1 MNKQLQ
7 QTIRLWLWL
16 MMLLLAP
23 VGAAWAQV
31 SFQPGSLTAT
41 QNFNSLN
48 NSGSATF
55 NQNATLLGIYGE
67 RTGTGNTVIANDGSS
82 NAGNLYS
89 YGTGTETDRAFG
101 SVGSGNA
108 AVGNFTYGYRLK
120 NETGTTITSLRVQ
133 YTGEQWRNSAAAAQT
148 VAFSYLV
155 SDSPITTTTPGSALP
170 TGYTAVSGLDFTS
183 PITGGSA
190 GAINGNLDAN
200 RTVKDVT
207 IQVSIPNGS
216 EVMLRWYDPD
226 HTGADHG
233 LSIDDL
239 TVTATL
245 AGPALPA
252 VNLSV
257 STNAASEADPTAVT
271 VTATVSSAVS
281 GDQTVSLAV
290 TGTGIT
296 ADDYT
301 LSNMTITIPDGA
313 LSGSVTFTVVDDA
326 AVEGTETATLTISNP
341 SSGITLGTT
350 TFQNIT
356 ITDNDAPPSPVVS
369 IAATDATGA
378 EAGQDQITFTVSR
391 TGDVTNP
398 LDVTYTVGGTA
409 TNGTDYTPTLTGT
422 VTIPAAQSAVAITIT
437 PVDDNVSDASETVI
451 LTLVDGVPYDL
462 GAPSSATATITDND
476 VIRIH
481 DIQGAGHVSTLNGQ
495 QVIGVPG
502 IVTVLRNNGFYM
514 EDPNLDGND
523 NTSEGIFVF
532 TSSAPGRQV
541 GESVTVSGTVNE
553 FRPGNDAENLSTT
566 QIISPTVTV
575 LSSGN
580 PLPAPTVIS
589 ASSGPG
595 IRTIPNKVITNDFP
609 QNGDVEQSVFDPA
622 EDGIDFYESL
632 EGMRVQINNPVTTG
646 LLNTN
651 NEIWVLADNGAGA
664 TGVNSRGSI
673 TVSGN
678 DATDVNNAFGDNSD
692 FNPESIQIDDVL
704 AATNTLDNAN
714 SGTRLNTIVGVVD
727 YAFGEY
733 EILTTSALSIATS
746 SALTKEATNLTGSA
760 NQLTVATFN
769 VENLDPNDGAARFNA
784 LASAIVSNLQSP
796 DIISLEEIQDNN
808 GATNDAVVDASTTF
822 QTLIN
827 AIASAGGPTY
837 QFRQINPVDDT
848 NGGEPGGN
856 IRVGFL
862 FNPNRVSF
870 VDRPGGTST
879 ASTTVTNVNGQP
891 QLSFSPG
898 LIDPTNSAFTSSR
911 KPLAGEFVF
920 NGQTVFVIG
929 NHFTSRG
936 GSDALYERIQ
946 PPTQGGQSARE
957 SQAAIVNQFVDNLL
971 AVNSNANVAVVG
983 DFNEFQFFPAM
994 QILEGDVQGQTK
1006 VLNNLV
1012 ETLPVNERFTYNF
1025 EGNAQA
1031 IDHILVSNGLF
1042 SKLDGFDVVHI
1053 NSEFTDQ
1060 LSDHDPLV
1068 ARFNIVSPATPLALT
1083 LSASPDQILT
1093 TGTTTLSATVANG
1106 TTPYS
1111 FAFAGPGTITQSPTS
1126 NTASVSGLTAGV
1138 QTFTVTVTDATTPT
1152 SQTITGTV
1160 SVTVTEAP
1168 PANTAPTTTG
1178 IADQTATVGQ
1188 PFSLNVA
1195 SAFTDAETPNALTFT
1210 ASGLPAELSLSN
1222 GVISGTPSTT
1232 VGSPFSVTVA
1242 ATDPGSLSVSTQFTL
1257 TITPAPVSSGPF
1269 AITGVTTVNCFTITP
1284 NQRQI
1289 VFSPQYSG
1297 LNGQPVSFSVVNEFL
1312 PTTQPGPYSLNLYTD
1327 NPTIVLKAT
1336 QQGTPTEASFT
1347 YNWLAACNNQGG
1359 STNTAPTTTGI
1370 PSQTITVGQPFSLN
1384 VAPFFTDAETP
1395 GSLTFA
1401 ATGLP
1406 DGLTLTGSTI
1416 SGTPSTTGVSTVSVR
1431 ATDPGNLFV
1440 ETSFTLNV
1448 VNPISGGS
1456 FAITGVT
1463 TVNCFTITANRRQ
1476 VVFTPQY
1483 SGLNGQ
1489 PVSFSVVNEFLPT
1502 TQPGPYSLELY
1513 TDNPTI
1519 VLKATQ
1525 QGTPTEASF
1534 TYNWLTA
1541 CNNQGGSTN
1550 TAPTTSGI
1558 PSQTATV
1565 GQPFSLNVAPFFTDA
1580 ETPGNLTFTLSGL
1593 PDNFVL
1599 SNGIL
1604 SGTPSTTAGSPYTV
1618 TVTATDPGSLSVSS
1632 QFMLTVVNPGNGGG
1646 QFAITGVTTI
1656 SCTPLS
1662 ATQRRV
1668 TFTPQYSG
1676 LTGQPVSFSVVNE
1689 FLPTT
1694 QPGPYSLD
1702 LYTDNPTIVLKA
1714 TQQGTPTEASFTYN
1728 WLTACNSQNARMAA
1742 PESAP
1747 LAVNVLGNPTSN
1759 ESVEFE
1765 VRGATGQSLTLRVT
1779 NLQGQ
1784 TQSETTVKAAASV
1797 EHHQLHLGRSS
1808 GMYLLQV
1815 STPTQTKI
1823 VKVVRQ

>member
-1 MNKQLQ
+1 MQ
-7 QTIRLWLWL
+7 IWLWL
-16 MMLLLAP
+16 MVLLLAP
-23 VGAAWAQV
+23 VSAVWAQV
-31 SFQPGSLTAT
+31 SFGPGSFTVS
-41 QNFNSLN
+41 QNFNSLITSSN
-48 NSGSATF
+48 GTFTQNS
-55 NQNATLLGIYGE
+55 TLSGVYGE
-67 RTGTGNTVIANDGSS
+67 RTGTGTTIVANDGSS

-89 YGTGTETDRAFG
+89 YGTGTETDRALG

-108 AVGNFTYGYRLK
+108 AAGNFTYGYRLK
-120 NETGTTITSLRVQ
+120 NETGSTITSLRVQ
-133 YTGEQWRNSAAAAQT
+133 YTGEQWRNGAAAAQT

-155 SDSPITTTTPGSALP
+155 SASPITTTTPSSALP

-190 GAINGNLDAN
+190 GPLNGNLDAN

-207 IQVSIPNGS
+207 IDVSIPNGS

-226 HTGADHG
+226 HTGSDHG

-239 TVTATL
+239 TVTATT
-245 AGPALPA
+245 AGPAVPGLA
-252 VNLSV
+252 IN
-257 STNAASEADPTAVT
+257 D
-271 VTATVSSAVS
+271 
-281 GDQTVSLAV
+281 VSL
-290 TGTGIT
+290 
-296 ADDYT
+296 
-301 LSNMTITIPDGA
+301 N
-313 LSGSVTFTVVDDA
+313 
-326 AVEGTETATLTISNP
+326 EGNS
-341 SSGITLGTT
+341 GTT
-350 TFQNIT
+350 TFEFTVSLSSPAGAGGVTFDIATADNTATSSDNDYVVNSLTGQTIPAGSSTYSFFVTVNGDISSESNETFFVNIT
-356 ITDNDAPPSPVVS
+356 NVTGASLTDGQGQGTIINDDVPTGPVVS
-369 IAATDATGA
+369 IAATDAAGA
-378 EAGQDQITFTVSR
+378 EAGQDPITFTISR
-391 TGDVTNP
+391 TGAVTDP

-409 TNGTDYTPTLTGT
+409 TNGTDYTPTLSGT

-437 PVDDNVSDASETVI
+437 PTDDNVSDANETVI

-462 GAPSSATATITDND
+462 GATTSATATITDND

-502 IVTVLRNNGFYM
+502 IVTVVRSNGFYM
-514 EDPNLDGND
+514 EDPNPDGND

-532 TSSAPGRQV
+532 TSSASGRTV

-553 FRPGNDAENLSTT
+553 FRPGSDAENLSTT

-575 LSSGN
+575 VSSGN

-589 ASSGPG
+589 ANSGPG
-595 IRTIPNKVITNDFP
+595 IRTIPNRVISNDFP

-622 EDGIDFYESL
+622 QDGIDFYESL

-651 NEIWVLADNGAGA
+651 NEIWVLADGGAGA

-714 SGTRLNTIVGVVD
+714 SGTQLNTIVGVVD

-733 EILTTSALSIATS
+733 EILTTSAVSIATS
-746 SALTKEATNLTGSA
+746 STLTKEATSVTGTA

-769 VENLDPNDGAARFNA
+769 VENLDPSDGAARFNA
-784 LASAIVSNLQSP
+784 LASAIIDNLKSP

-808 GATNDAVVDASTTF
+808 GATNDAVVDAGTTF

-862 FNPNRVSF
+862 FNPNRVTF
-870 VDRPGGTST
+870 VDRPGGNATTPTSVSN
-879 ASTTVTNVNGQP
+879 ASGNP
-891 QLSFSPG
+891 QLTLSPG
-898 LIDPTNSAFTSSR
+898 LIDPTNSAFTGSR
-911 KPLAGEFVF
+911 KPLVGEFVF

-971 AVNSNANVAVVG
+971 AVNPNANVAVVG

-994 QILEGDVQGQTK
+994 QILEGEVQGQTK

-1042 SKLDGFDVVHI
+1042 SKLDAFDVVHI

-1068 ARFNIVSPATPLALT
+1068 ARFTIAPVATPLALT
-1083 LSASPDQILT
+1083 LTASPDQILT
-1093 TGTTTLSATVANG
+1093 TGTTTLSATVSGG

-1126 NTASVSGLTAGV
+1126 NTASVSGLSTGV
-1138 QTFTVTVTDATTPT
+1138 QTFTVTVTDATAPT

-1160 SVTVTEAP
+1160 SVTVSEAP
-1168 PANTAPTTTG
+1168 PTNTAPTTTG
-1178 IADQTATVGQ
+1178 IANQTATVGQ

-1195 SAFTDAETPNALTFT
+1195 SAFSDAETPNALTIT

-1232 VGSPFSVTVA
+1232 VGSPFTVTVT
-1242 ATDPGSLSVSTQFTL
+1242 ATDPGSLTASTQFTL
-1257 TITPAPVSSGPF
+1257 TINPAPVVSGPF
-1269 AITGVTTVNCFTITP
+1269 AITGVTTVNCFTITA
-1284 NQRQI
+1284 NQRQV
-1289 VFSPQYSG
+1289 VFNPQYSG
-1297 LNGQPVSFSVVNEFL
+1297 LNGQPVSFSVANEFLPTTQPGPYSLNLYTDNPTIVLKATQQGTPTEASFTYNWLAACNNNQGGGTTNTAPTTSGIANQTATAGQPFSLNVASSFTDVETPGSLSFTASGLPDGLSLTNGVISGTPSTTGVSTVSVRATDPGNLFVETSFTLNVVNPISGGSFAITSVTTVNCFTITANRRQVVFNPQYSGLNGQPVSFSVVNELVPTTQPGPYSLELYTDNPTIVLKATQQGTPTEASFTYNWLAACNNNQGGGTTNTAPTTSGIANQTATAGQPFSLNVASSFTDAETPNGLSFAATGLPDGLSLTNGVISGTPSTTGVSAVIVTATDPGSLTASTQFTLTVVNPVDGGGSFAITGVTTVSCQSLSANLRRVTFNPQYSGLSGQPVSFSVVNEFL

-1347 YNWLAACNNQGG
+1347 YNWLAACN
-1359 STNTAPTTTGI
+1359 
-1370 PSQTITVGQPFSLN
+1370 
-1384 VAPFFTDAETP
+1384 
-1395 GSLTFA
+1395 
-1401 ATGLP
+1401 
-1406 DGLTLTGSTI
+1406 
-1416 SGTPSTTGVSTVSVR
+1416 
-1431 ATDPGNLFV
+1431 
-1440 ETSFTLNV
+1440 
-1448 VNPISGGS
+1448 
-1456 FAITGVT
+1456 
-1463 TVNCFTITANRRQ
+1463 
-1476 VVFTPQY
+1476 
-1483 SGLNGQ
+1483 
-1489 PVSFSVVNEFLPT
+1489 
-1502 TQPGPYSLELY
+1502 
-1513 TDNPTI
+1513 
-1519 VLKATQ
+1519 
-1525 QGTPTEASF
+1525 
-1534 TYNWLTA
+1534 
-1541 CNNQGGSTN
+1541 
-1550 TAPTTSGI
+1550 
-1558 PSQTATV
+1558 
-1565 GQPFSLNVAPFFTDA
+1565 
-1580 ETPGNLTFTLSGL
+1580 
-1593 PDNFVL
+1593 
-1599 SNGIL
+1599 
-1604 SGTPSTTAGSPYTV
+1604 
-1618 TVTATDPGSLSVSS
+1618 
-1632 QFMLTVVNPGNGGG
+1632 
-1646 QFAITGVTTI
+1646 
-1656 SCTPLS
+1656 
-1662 ATQRRV
+1662 
-1668 TFTPQYSG
+1668 
-1676 LTGQPVSFSVVNE
+1676 
-1689 FLPTT
+1689 
-1694 QPGPYSLD
+1694 
-1702 LYTDNPTIVLKA
+1702 
-1714 TQQGTPTEASFTYN
+1714 
-1728 WLTACNSQNARMAA
+1728 SQNARMAA

-1747 LAVNVLGNPTSN
+1747 LSVSVLGNPTSN

-1765 VRGATGQSLTLRVT
+1765 VRGAAGQSLTLRVT
-1779 NLQGQ
+1779 DLQGRI
-1784 TQSETTVKAAASV
+1784 QSETAVKQASSV
-1797 EHHQLHLGRSS
+1797 ERHQLHLGRSS

-1815 STPTQTKI
+1815 STPTQTKL